1 MNENEPPFIIRAER
15 RRAYDEAETILAAA
29 KAEAAQIRSEA
40 AEQCTAAL
48 AAARVEG
55 LNQAAVEAAAFAAAT
70 ARSFD
75 AFWAARAIELRELAF
90 AIAHRILSQI
100 PPDEL
105 VLRLASDAIA
115 DYGRNVELFLRAS
128 PTMAESLRQALA
140 NVDSVE
146 RVSVIADS
154 TLTDGECTLVHPQGQ
169 ARIGLLDQ
177 FRAMLSYDESL

>member
-1 MNENEPPFIIRAER
+1 MSAGESPFIIRAECG
-15 RRAYDEAETILAAA
+15 RAYDKAEIILAAA
-29 KAEAAQIRSEA
+29 KAEAARICNEA
-40 AEQCTAAL
+40 AEQCAAAL

-90 AIAHRILSQI
+90 AIAHRVVSQI
-100 PPDEL
+100 PSDEL

-115 DYGRNVELFLRAS
+115 DYGRNVELCLRAS

-177 FRAMLSYDESL
+177 FRAMFSHDEPL